1 MTTPRQDIVYRRH
14 AGSVALYTIGGKM
27 KLFVITFCV
36 LFSVGAIADETGSDE
51 AQGGEESHLKHALAV
66 FAGVTREHGE
76 NLDTLGIEYSYRL
89 HERWSVGGVVE
100 RADREK
106 NSTLVIAF
114 VHFWPYQGLFVGGGI
129 GRKDPGD
136 ERQNTFRATIGYE
149 IELGGGWAFAPQAN
163 LDVIE
168 DEENEQVYGIAF
180 GKRF

>member
-1 MTTPRQDIVYRRH
+1 LGLLQFAQLEVRVR
-14 AGSVALYTIGGKM
+14 VFLFALCALIPA
-27 KLFVITFCV
+27 
-36 LFSVGAIADETGSDE
+36 GAIAEENVSE
-51 AQGGEESHLKHALAV
+51 EIHGEEDHRKHAVAV

-76 NLDTLGIEYSYRL
+76 NLDTVGIEYTYRL

-114 VHFWPYQGLFVGGGI
+114 VHYWPYKGLFVGGGI

-136 ERQNTFRATIGYE
+136 ERQNTLRATIGYE
-149 IELGGGWAFAPQAN
+149 FELGGGWAIAPQAN
-163 LDVIE
+163 LDAIE
-168 DEENEQVYGIAF
+168 HEENEEVYGIAF

>member
-1 MTTPRQDIVYRRH
+1 
-14 AGSVALYTIGGKM
+14 M
-27 KLFVITFCV
+27 KLFAITFCV

-149 IELGGGWAFAPQAN
+149 FEFAGSWSISPQAN
-163 LDVIE
+163 VDFIE
-168 DEENEQVYGIAF
+168 HEENEEVYGIVF
-180 GKRF
+180 GRRF